1 MMFARVLTLA
11 CLTLGAEA
19 FFMGTP
25 VRLGAATSSRSSSL
39 SMKVPTDHPEIEEAE
54 AAALA
59 ATKEFGATSPE
70 ARLAWDT
77 YEEVAAADNTIAS
90 RVTLDEDCD
99 IEHAEVCE
107 EYQEQMKELEEIL
120 SAGPAAMNISVEQ
133 LAKQNMILIE
143 ENSRLKASLSTYK
156 K

>member
-1 MMFARVLTLA
+1 MMFARVVALA
-11 CLTLGAEA
+11 CLALGADA

-25 VRLGAATSSRSSSL
+25 LRTSAGVGSSRSATT
-39 SMKVPTDHPEIEEAE
+39 MKVPTDHPEIEVAE
-54 AAALA
+54 AAALK

-77 YEEVAAADNTIAS
+77 YEEVAAADNTIAT
-90 RVTLDEDCD
+90 RATLDEDCD
-99 IEHAEVCE
+99 VTNEKVCD
-107 EYQEQMKELEEIL
+107 EYQDQMKELEEIL
-120 SAGPAAMNISVEQ
+120 AAGPAAMNISVEQ